1 MTLTG
6 IIAGILAGGVVTALV
21 AYLFPKSR
29 VARLGSAVLGVAV
42 AYLVMRLI

>member
-6 IIAGILAGGVVTALV
+6 IIAGVLAGGVVTALI

-29 VARLGSAVLGVAV
+29 LARIGSAIVGVAI
-42 AYLVMRLI
+42 AYLVMRLV